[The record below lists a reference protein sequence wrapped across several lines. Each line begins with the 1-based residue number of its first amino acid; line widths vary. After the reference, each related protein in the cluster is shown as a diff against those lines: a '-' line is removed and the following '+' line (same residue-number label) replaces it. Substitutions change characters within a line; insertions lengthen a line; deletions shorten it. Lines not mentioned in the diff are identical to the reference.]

1 MPIISNKKSTVL
13 RFILVICLIVSF
25 CIPTYFIILNKL
37 KGNDLP
43 ITGYLIG
50 AIFSFIVTAC
60 IAAANFTTF
69 SIIKK
74 KLPWQKDNLKRIVI
88 ELLVTAFNASII
100 MFIIIITFNY
110 FYITEFK
117 CETNSDFNVGVF
129 QNIIIANIVN
139 LIVMSILEGIYIF
152 EQWKQTILESEKL
165 MREKAESQYAALK
178 SQINPHFLFNS
189 LNTLSSLITT
199 SPDKAV
205 EFTNRFSKIYRY
217 VLDVSDK
224 VLVELKEEIQFI
236 NNFCYLQKIRF
247 NDNLMVDIKID
258 ARELDAFIPPLS
270 LQFLIEN
277 AIKHNEISNDKPLTI
292 SVNCDKDFLIV
303 RNVLQNKIS
312 VEPSSGIGLNN
323 LKERY
328 AHFTDLKPEFY
339 ISGNEYIAKIPLLK
353 ENE

>member
-1 MPIISNKKSTVL
+1 MTILSNKKSSIIK
-13 RFILVICLIVSF
+13 FILIVCIIVSF
-25 CIPTYFIILNKL
+25 CIPSYYIVLNKL
-37 KGNDLP
+37 KGTELNMPGFML
-43 ITGYLIG
+43 G
-50 AIFSFIVTAC
+50 ALFSFIVTAC
-60 IAAANFTTF
+60 IASANFTVF
-69 SIIKK
+69 AFVKK
-74 KLPWQKDNLKRIVI
+74 KLPWQKDNKKRIII
-88 ELLVTAFNASII
+88 ELLLTSFNASVII
-100 MFIIIITFNY
+100 VLIILVFNY
-110 FYITEFK
+110 FFENTHTCDVNFRVNIFE
-117 CETNSDFNVGVF
+117 
-129 QNIIIANIVN
+129 NIIIANIVN
-139 LIVMSILEGIYIF
+139 LIVMSILEGIFIF
-152 EQWKQTILESEKL
+152 EQWKQSILESEKL

-217 VLDVSDK
+217 VLDVSEK

-236 NNFCYLQKIRF
+236 NNYCYLQKIRF
-247 NDNLMVDIKID
+247 NDNLIIDIKIE
-258 ARELDAFIPPLS
+258 AKELNTYVPPLS

-277 AIKHNEISNDKPLTI
+277 AIKHNEISNEKPLTI
-292 SVNCDKDFLIV
+292 SVSCDVDYLIV

-312 VEPSSGIGLNN
+312 VEPQSGIGLNN

-339 ISGNEYIAKIPLLK
+339 ISGKEYIAKIPLLK

>member
-1 MPIISNKKSTVL
+1 MPIINNKKSSILKV
-13 RFILVICLIVSF
+13 ILVICILVSIV
-25 CIPTYFIILNKL
+25 IPSYFIILQKL
-37 KGNDLP
+37 KGEP
-43 ITGYLIG
+43 ITIDKNLVG
-50 AIFSFIVTAC
+50 AIFTFIVTAC
-60 IAAANFTTF
+60 IASANFTVF
-69 SIIKK
+69 YFIKK

-88 ELLVTAFNASII
+88 ELLLTAFNSSVIMIALVLII
-100 MFIIIITFNY
+100 NY
-110 FYITEFK
+110 FFGHSKVCDPDLRVSIFE
-117 CETNSDFNVGVF
+117 NVIV
-129 QNIIIANIVN
+129 ANIVN

-152 EQWKQTILESEKL
+152 EQWKQSILDSEKL

-236 NNFCYLQKIRF
+236 NNYSYLQKIRF
-247 NDNLMVDIKID
+247 NNNLIVEIKID
-258 ARELDAFIPPLS
+258 SKELNTFIPPLS

-292 SVNCDKDFLIV
+292 IVYCDKDFLIV

-328 AHFTDLKPEFY
+328 AHFTDLLPEFY